1 MDVTNDAAIRRIDLD
16 AETLLMDAGRG
27 RVVRLRGSARDALE
41 GAVDQDARVVRG
53 YLQAI
58 GVLPGQS
65 PHAETATGRTFDRR
79 SVLNASAAAAL
90 GVTVLAL
97 PSAASAASPGAES
110 NSVRTGFV
118 QVREFTAPG
127 GTAPSDDLYRSF
139 THGGKIHLLDSAA
152 PWNMYVFA
160 SSLDAVEVISITGVE
175 QSYNWA
181 SDSSDF
187 LVVGDVAYISAIRED
202 DQSAFHLD
210 IVRLALPLVAVEGE
224 VAATVWSVGLSSR
237 LVTQDV
243 SSRSWSFTD
252 AGGVTRT
259 VSGASLTPYLGGDPV
274 DTVQWGHPN
283 SPPPIGRM
291 VLDSGKLYFML
302 SYRTMDEYTTTY
314 QYLDPATS
322 TDRNESIHFRLE
334 KYELLSVDTT
344 NPATRVFTE
353 MNIDFSSSGSSSF
366 RSTQVN
372 ISTNIDMYGV
382 GEALVRSGTAIF
394 LGEGFPSIRA
404 LRVPLAD
411 PTTWSLVANLALPA
425 ALTQASIADYVT
437 APGGVRVSA
446 DRLLLAAEVRLSA
459 NSNYHAAVIG
469 IDLTEAD
476 LPVDEYVLIG
486 AADSYSDGPMTA
498 DATYLYVG
506 LWNEDGVFAVARV
519 TRSPLALDGTA
530 TTGLDDF
537 VEHYGY
543 TAQPSASGVLMA
555 GSGTA
560 PVAAFAFVAPS

>member
-1 MDVTNDAAIRRIDLD
+1 MGVTKDPTIRRIDLD
-16 AETLLMDAGRG
+16 DEALLLDAARG
-27 RVVRLRGSARDALE
+27 RVVRLRGAARDALD
-41 GAVDQDARVVRG
+41 GAVDRDARDVRD
-53 YLQAI
+53 YLQVI

-65 PHAETATGRTFDRR
+65 SLAETETDRTLDRR
-79 SVLNASAAAAL
+79 SMLNASAAAAL

-97 PSAASAASPGAES
+97 PSAATAASPGAGS

-127 GTAPSDDLYRSF
+127 GTAPSDDIYRSF
-139 THGGKIHLLDSAA
+139 VHGGKIHLLDSEA
-152 PWNMYVFA
+152 PWNMYVLT

-175 QSYNWA
+175 SSNAWGR
-181 SDSSDF
+181 DSSDF

-259 VSGASLTPYLGGDPV
+259 VSGASLTPYLDDVPV
-274 DTVQWGHPN
+274 GTVQWGYPN
-283 SPPPIGRM
+283 GFPPIGRM
-291 VLDSGKLYFML
+291 VHDSGKLVVLL
-302 SYRTMDEYTTTY
+302 SYRTYDEYQTTY
-314 QYLDPATS
+314 EYFDSAIQAN
-322 TDRNESIHFRLE
+322 RNESVFFQLE

-344 NPATRVFTE
+344 NSATRVFTE
-353 MNIDFSSSGSSSF
+353 LNIDFNDTGGSSF
-366 RSTQVN
+366 RSLQVN

-382 GEALVRSGTAIF
+382 SNALVRSGTAIF
-394 LGEGFPSIRA
+394 LRQGFPSIRA
-404 LRVPLAD
+404 VRVPLAD
-411 PTTWSLVANLALPA
+411 PTTWTSVANAALPA
-425 ALTQASIADYVT
+425 ALTRAQISDYDN
-437 APGGVRVSA
+437 APGAVRVSD
-446 DRLLLAAEVRLSA
+446 DRLLLAARVRLTA
-459 NSNYHAAVIG
+459 DSNFHAAVIG
-469 IDLTEAD
+469 IDLSQAD

-486 AADSYSDGPMTA
+486 AAGSYSSGPMAA

-506 LWNEDGVFAVARV
+506 LEDENRDFAVARV

-530 TTGLDDF
+530 VTKLDGF
-537 VEHYGY
+537 LVHYAY
-543 TAQPSASGVLMA
+543 TAQPTASGVLMA
-555 GSGTA
+555 GSGLA